1 MTRCGRGPWRC
12 KVVKALVD
20 KGAGIDNAY
29 DDGKTPLYIASE
41 QGHADV
47 VRVLLDNG
55 ADASLRTSDGE
66 TALQVATRCGHT
78 EVMSLLEGA

>member
-1 MTRCGRGPWRC
+1 MVG
-12 KVVKALVD
+12 
-20 KGAGIDNAY
+20 
-29 DDGKTPLYIASE
+29 IASE
-41 QGHADV
+41 KGHADV

-66 TALQVATRCGHT
+66 TALQVATRFGHT

>member
-1 MTRCGRGPWRC
+1 MEGGADID
-12 KVVKALVD
+12 KA
-20 KGAGIDNAY
+20 A
-29 DDGKTPLYIASE
+29 DGGYTPLYIASE

-78 EVMSLLEGA
+78 EVMSLLEGT